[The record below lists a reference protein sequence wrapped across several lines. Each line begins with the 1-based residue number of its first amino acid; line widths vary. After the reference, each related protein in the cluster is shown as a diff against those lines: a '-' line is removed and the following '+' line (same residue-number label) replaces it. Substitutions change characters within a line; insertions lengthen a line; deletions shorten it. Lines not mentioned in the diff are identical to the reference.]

1 MVQPLIILGASA
13 RAAAQSARRAGYA
26 PWCVDLF
33 ADRDLQAIAAV
44 RRCPPA
50 QYPAAMLALL
60 ERAPFDAP
68 VLLTGA
74 MENHPET
81 VAAIAF
87 ARRMLGSSPEAIR
100 QAREPMAL
108 ASLPATAGLKFCKTR
123 TSSYLHRFGHLIFGA
138 LLRTKYLLKPRR
150 SAGGAGITWWNPAMR
165 IDGEHY
171 IQQYV
176 RGTSY
181 SAVFVGDGWSS
192 SLVGVTEQLVGE
204 PAFGCQ
210 GRAGAFRYCGSIGP
224 ARLSERSREALRH
237 LGVQI
242 AQRHDVRGV
251 FGVDLVMDWRGRLW
265 PVEINPRY
273 VASIEILERA
283 LDIAVLSDDPRKR
296 AKADL
301 ELTHLCGKAIVYARR
316 TVDVGDLYAHFSE
329 QEIADVPEVGRT
341 IRAGRPICTVL
352 TRGGTRDACQRDL
365 EALAQRVYDAVEA
378 DDQPVDPAPDRVNA
392 PA

>member
-1 MVQPLIILGASA
+1 MAQPLIILGASA
-13 RAAAQSARRAGYA
+13 RAAAQSARRAGYE

-33 ADRDLQAIAAV
+33 ADRDLQAMAAT

-60 ERAPFDAP
+60 ERGPFEAP

-74 MENHPET
+74 MENYPET

-87 ARRMLGSSPEAIR
+87 ARKMLGSSPEAIR

-123 TSSYLHRFGHLIFGA
+123 TSSYLHRFGHLIFGT

-150 SAGGAGITWWNPAMR
+150 SAGGAGVTWWNPAMR
-165 IDGEHY
+165 IDREHY

-181 SAVFVGDGWSS
+181 SAVYVGDGWSS

-204 PAFGCQ
+204 PGFGCQ
-210 GRAGAFRYCGSIGP
+210 GKAGAFRYCGSIGP
-224 ARLSERSREALRH
+224 AKLSERAREALRH

-242 AQRHDVRGV
+242 AQRHDVRGI

-283 LDIAVLSDDPRKR
+283 LDIAVLSDDPHKR
-296 AKADL
+296 ARPDL
-301 ELTHLCGKAIVYARR
+301 ELVHLYGKAIVYARR
-316 TVDVGDLYAHFSE
+316 KVQVGDLYEHFNE
-329 QEIADVPEVGRT
+329 QQIADVPEVGRT

-352 TRGGTRDACQRDL
+352 TRGGTRDTCQREL
-365 EALAQRVYDAVEA
+365 EALAQRVYEVVEA
-378 DDQPVDPAPDRVNA
+378 DDKASDAPRGEVAA